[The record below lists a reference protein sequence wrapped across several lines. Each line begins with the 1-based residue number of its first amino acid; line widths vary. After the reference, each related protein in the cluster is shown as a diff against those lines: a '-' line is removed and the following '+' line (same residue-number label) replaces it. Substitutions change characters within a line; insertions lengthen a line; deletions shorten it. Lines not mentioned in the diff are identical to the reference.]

1 MKKIFLLPLILVI
14 ISCGDSESEDQN
26 SETSETNNDFPSY
39 VDSNNLRIFARK
51 GVSSTFLNNVGA
63 AYGEMLKDNSKI
75 DQSMKSKYLSTSKD
89 EYVYQ
94 RVGVDGMASGSN
106 FDSGTPPKP
115 YGDNA
120 TDYIWEMSS
129 GGEDQIGEVIEHLL
143 HTVTAVGLYLNYS
156 DWDYKSSSSPLYLAM
171 REAVDKNIYDISS
184 YDNIKN
190 DDAYE
195 RILAQEYAYW
205 LILAE
210 WDYYETTG
218 KKENGM
224 TGNGEF
230 TLGTPP
236 EIKSQL
242 PLGHKLYEDYI
253 EKIFSIPNKENIIA
267 LFP

>member
-1 MKKIFLLPLILVI
+1 MKKIFLLPLILLI

-89 EYVYQ
+89 KYVYQ

-106 FDSGTPPKP
+106 FDSGTHPKP

-129 GGEDQIGEVIEHLL
+129 GGEDQIGEVI
-143 HTVTAVGLYLNYS
+143 
-156 DWDYKSSSSPLYLAM
+156 
-171 REAVDKNIYDISS
+171 
-184 YDNIKN
+184 
-190 DDAYE
+190 
-195 RILAQEYAYW
+195 
-205 LILAE
+205 
-210 WDYYETTG
+210 
-218 KKENGM
+218 
-224 TGNGEF
+224 
-230 TLGTPP
+230 
-236 EIKSQL
+236 
-242 PLGHKLYEDYI
+242 
-253 EKIFSIPNKENIIA
+253 
-267 LFP
+267 

>member
-1 MKKIFLLPLILVI
+1 MHRLISILFLSLS
-14 ISCGDSESEDQN
+14 ISCGDSDSEDQN
-26 SETSETNNDFPSY
+26 SNNSDTNNDFPSY

-51 GVSSTFLNNVGA
+51 GVSTTFLNNVGL
-63 AYGEMLKDNSKI
+63 AYNEMFKANSNI

-89 EYVYQ
+89 RYVYQ
-94 RVGVDGMASGSN
+94 RVGVDGMANDSN

-129 GGEDQIGEVIEHLL
+129 GGADQIGEVVEHLL
-143 HTVTAVGLYLNYS
+143 HTMTAVVLYLSYS
-156 DWDYKSSSSPLYLAM
+156 DWDYKNSSSPLYLAM

-184 YDNIKN
+184 YSGLKN
-190 DDAYE
+190 DEAYE
-195 RILAQEYAYW
+195 RIITQEYAYW

-210 WDYYETTG
+210 WDYFVTAG

-230 TLGTPP
+230 TIGTPS
-236 EIKSQL
+236 EVQTQL
-242 PLGHKLYEDYI
+242 PLGHKLYKDYV
-253 EKIFSIPNKENIIA
+253 EKIFSIPNKENIIS